1 MFGSNPHR
9 IPTRQVKIL
18 NSSGSS
24 RVVWG
29 HMRNRLSEMSV
40 SHGKNNQLIGMYI
53 TWCNMICCLHSV
65 AKVTHSHAWIRENS
79 DVAKWHALCTSWQ
92 LLWGKEV
99 RWLFTHGTWCNIIF
113 LRKMEGRLGNNRIQ
127 SVFMFFPGLFT
138 AEIGKS
144 WHPWGPFFTTNVS
157 QLLVSPYVFPMRTQC
172 TLAADPLRDFS
183 PDFLA
188 ALRGAPK
195 RGHGHI
201 EGQTGDETGDFH
213 LVGGLEHDWIM
224 TFHILGII
232 LPFDFYI
239 FRRGRY
245 TTNQLFFWMGSHEP
259 RSEPLTPGLFARC
272 LAENFAMRS
281 RATRFSGNG
290 FLAG

>member
-1 MFGSNPHR
+1 
-9 IPTRQVKIL
+9 
-18 NSSGSS
+18 
-24 RVVWG
+24 
-29 HMRNRLSEMSV
+29 
-40 SHGKNNQLIGMYI
+40 
-53 TWCNMICCLHSV
+53 
-65 AKVTHSHAWIRENS
+65 
-79 DVAKWHALCTSWQ
+79 
-92 LLWGKEV
+92 
-99 RWLFTHGTWCNIIF
+99 
-113 LRKMEGRLGNNRIQ
+113 MEGRLGNNRIQ

-157 QLLVSPYVFPMRTQC
+157 QLLVSPYVFPMRTPHWQQIPC
-172 TLAADPLRDFS
+172 VISPLIFWPRFAV
-183 PDFLA
+183 P
-188 ALRGAPK
+188 PK
-195 RGHGHI
+195 GGHGHI

-239 FRRGRY
+239 FQRGRY
-245 TTNQLFFWMGSHEP
+245 TTNQLFFWMGSHQP

-272 LAENFAMRS
+272 LAENLPCAAGPRG
-281 RATRFSGNG
+281 FSGNG